1 MRPSDE
7 NQAAS
12 SHDHLRPNLMSSSRR
27 SGHEDSI
34 LAKLERE
41 PARRERGRIGKRLAW
56 YGGAALAAVSL
67 TAVLAWLAAGSGPQ
81 ALEVAHANRS
91 RPAPIG
97 DALTAAAPTTQEILQ
112 PLPLSDNNSALIVDT
127 APAQASVQAS
137 AQVSAQ
143 ASAQASHLAQ
153 TPAPATP
160 PPLRMLDAAAA
171 RPPPAGVTAA
181 LTAAAAPARAA
192 ATSVPAAKA
201 GARPALPRAR
211 PAPARVAARQANR
224 PARAGNASR
233 SGEHD
238 DSDVALISAVIYHA
252 NGHAVGQS
260 DGQNTSSCA
269 DEACRARPARQ

>member
-1 MRPSDE
+1 VRPSDE

-127 APAQASVQAS
+127 APAQDSAQAS
-137 AQVSAQ
+137 AQVSAH
-143 ASAQASHLAQ
+143 ASHPAH
-153 TPAPATP
+153 TPAPATPTP

-192 ATSVPAAKA
+192 AASVPAARA

-211 PAPARVAARQANR
+211 PAPARVAARQATR

-252 NGHAVGQS
+252 NGHAVGQG
-260 DGQNTSSCA
+260 DGQHTSSCA
-269 DEACRARPARQ
+269 DEACRARAARQ